1 MKRANHPET
10 MAQAM
15 RKAKRAK
22 PPPARFAMWLDKM
35 GSCRVPPRDKMG
47 SCRVP
52 PRDKAAAVQR
62 RYDARMVARMRK
74 IIARHNRAALRAA
87 RAA

>member
-1 MKRANHPET
+1 MRRANHPET

-35 GSCRVPPRDKMG
+35 GSCRVPPRDK
-47 SCRVP
+47 
-52 PRDKAAAVQR
+52 AAAIQR
-62 RYDARMVARMRK
+62 RYDARMVTRMRK
-74 IIARHNRAALRAA
+74 AIAKHNRAALRAA